1 MTDVGCHLVEVLI
14 LHLKFNILICESRI
28 VYLENVALF
37 VVVYHQIT
45 TQQQD
50 SLLPHFCV

>member
-14 LHLKFNILICESRI
+14 LHLKFNILICVSRI

-37 VVVYHQIT
+37 VVVYYQIT

-50 SLLPHFCV
+50 SFIYDFCA